1 MKSNWY
7 EDQKVIS
14 TLSKYFVRSKSEMN
28 IANIL
33 YLNKIPFSYEV
44 PKFAKDGS
52 MYLPDF
58 TIRWKGV
65 EYFWEH
71 VGRLDL
77 PEYKNH
83 WETKQTW
90 YEEHFP
96 GQLIETFEGV
106 DQTKQIQQILKEKF
120 NIEIN

>member
-1 MKSNWY
+1 
-7 EDQKVIS
+7 
-14 TLSKYFVRSKSEMN
+14 MN

-33 YLNKIPFSYEV
+33 QLKNIPFEYEV
-44 PKFAKDGS
+44 PKFAPNGS

-58 TIRWKGV
+58 TIRWQGT

-83 WETKQTW
+83 WETKQKW
-90 YEEHFP
+90 YEEYFP
-96 GQLIETFEGV
+96 GQLLVTYEGP
-106 DQTKQIQQILKEKF
+106 DQTKQIADILTKTFKIPME
-120 NIEIN
+120 

>member
-1 MKSNWY
+1 
-7 EDQKVIS
+7 
-14 TLSKYFVRSKSEMN
+14 MN

-33 YLNKIPFSYEV
+33 QLNKIPFSYEV

-58 TIRWKGV
+58 TIRWKGE

-77 PEYKNH
+77 PEYKKH
-83 WETKQTW
+83 WETKQKW
-90 YEEHFP
+90 YEKNFP
-96 GQLIETFEGV
+96 GQLLTTYEGT
-106 DQTKQIQQILKEKF
+106 DQTEQIRTILKKAF
-120 NIEIN
+120 NITIE